1 MNFVDYLFDTS
12 QDSNKDVVAGN
23 SETISYQQLYQQ
35 INRIACWLQQE
46 IGDDEK
52 KIIVVSE
59 NSVFFIVAYLGII
72 KSGNIC
78 VPVNPSITV
87 EALNHIITQCQA
99 EVGFVQK
106 KSFAKFETLTP
117 TDAGLN
123 LHLLEESVL
132 DTLLAEDTPILEDG
146 DFDYTRGAE
155 ILFTS
160 GSTALPKGVM
170 LSHQNLIANTDSI
183 IQYLKLT
190 ADDRMEVVLP
200 FYYCYGLSLLHTH
213 IKVGGSLVL
222 NNTFILLN
230 TIIQDLLKYQCTGF
244 AGVPSHFQILL
255 RKAKRFKDTHFPH
268 LRYVTQ
274 AGGKLPN
281 VFIKEFV
288 ASFPNTQFY
297 VMYGQT
303 EATARLSYLPPEL
316 LWEKMGSIGKGI
328 PEVKLEVVDKAGQ
341 PVRPGETGE
350 LVASGKN
357 IMVGY
362 FQDADLTH
370 QTIKA
375 GKLYTG
381 DIGTIDEDGYIYIVA
396 REKEFLKVGGERV
409 SPKEI
414 EEVIVSL
421 PQVVD
426 CSILGVQDDILG
438 EAIKAFIVLNKGA
451 RLTEVDIRGYCHK
464 HLSSNKVPKYIEF
477 IDKIPVNETGKKVKD
492 QLNWLNQGK
501 S

>member
-12 QDSNKDVVAGN
+12 KDSNKDVVAGN

-35 INRIACWLQQE
+35 INRIACWLRQE

-52 KIIVVSE
+52 IILVSE

-87 EALNHIITQCQA
+87 EALKHIITQCQA
-99 EVGFVQK
+99 KVGFVQK

-117 TDAGLN
+117 TGAGLS
-123 LHLLEESVL
+123 LKVLDESVL
-132 DTLLAEDTPILEDG
+132 DTSPVAPTPLLEDG
-146 DFDYTRGAE
+146 YDQTRIAE

-213 IKVGGSLVL
+213 IKVGGSLVF

-230 TIIQDLLKYQCTGF
+230 TVIQDLLKYQCTGF

-281 VFIKEFV
+281 VFIKELV

-328 PEVKLEVVDKAGQ
+328 PGVKLEVVDKAGQ
-341 PVRPGETGE
+341 PVRPGEIGE
-350 LVASGKN
+350 LVASGEN

-362 FQDADLTH
+362 FQDVDLTH

-438 EAIKAFIVLNKGA
+438 EAIKAFIVLNKGTHLKEA
-451 RLTEVDIRGYCHK
+451 DIRGYCNK

-492 QLNWLNQGK
+492 ELNRLYQGK